1 MGHFYGSF
9 FRQPSDVD
17 LSSWCKSTDT
27 KQKSHQLHKS
37 DHTVVTTVELD
48 KANFFFNSDIK
59 ILVVGSPY
67 WKGNVLA
74 ELDQHR
80 GAAHCLF
87 NGYNKYGIDIFSK
100 THGDFSIVIVDEKN
114 NCVFMAVDRIG
125 IRPLSYECVAGGIV
139 FGTRVN
145 YVASHPQATKTISQQ
160 SIYNYLYYHMVPS
173 PGCIYKN
180 QQKLE
185 PAQIIRFEQNE
196 ISKTT
201 YWQPNFSEKMQS
213 SVEYLSAEL
222 KTHIKNSVEICTT
235 GNENKTGTFLSGGI
249 DSSTVS
255 GMFSNISEQPVR
267 SYSIGFDAEGYDEIE
282 YAKIAAKKFS
292 LDSHVYYVTPDDV
305 YNTIPLI
312 AEFYD
317 EPYGNSSALPA
328 YHCAKFAKADGID
341 CLLAGDGGDEF
352 FAGNDRY
359 AKQKIFEVY
368 GKIPLALRCV
378 FPDAMLAILP
388 DALKKGPVQ
397 KLESYVKQARI
408 PLPDRL
414 ETYNLF
420 HMMPPSEI
428 LNDDF
433 LSVIDFDAN
442 LNIMRDRYNAVDDAG
457 ILNKMLYLDWKLTLA
472 DNDLRKVNRMC
483 EMADMQV
490 KYPLINDEL
499 IKFSTQI
506 PSDLKMKNNTLR
518 YFFKKSMEDF
528 LPQEILYKT
537 KQGFGLPFG
546 IWLRT
551 SPKLI
556 ELVNENL
563 LSFRKRK
570 YIKDSFL
577 DLLMKQHQQGH
588 ASFYGGMVWV
598 IMMLEMWLSAHEKP

>member
-1 MGHFYGSF
+1 
-9 FRQPSDVD
+9 
-17 LSSWCKSTDT
+17 
-27 KQKSHQLHKS
+27 
-37 DHTVVTTVELD
+37 
-48 KANFFFNSDIK
+48 
-59 ILVVGSPY
+59 
-67 WKGNVLA
+67 
-74 ELDQHR
+74 
-80 GAAHCLF
+80 
-87 NGYNKYGIDIFSK
+87 
-100 THGDFSIVIVDEKN
+100 
-114 NCVFMAVDRIG
+114 
-125 IRPLSYECVAGGIV
+125 
-139 FGTRVN
+139 
-145 YVASHPQATKTISQQ
+145 
-160 SIYNYLYYHMVPS
+160 
-173 PGCIYKN
+173 
-180 QQKLE
+180 
-185 PAQIIRFEQNE
+185 
-196 ISKTT
+196 
-201 YWQPNFSEKMQS
+201 
-213 SVEYLSAEL
+213 
-222 KTHIKNSVEICTT
+222 
-235 GNENKTGTFLSGGI
+235 
-249 DSSTVS
+249 
-255 GMFSNISEQPVR
+255 
-267 SYSIGFDAEGYDEIE
+267 
-282 YAKIAAKKFS
+282 
-292 LDSHVYYVTPDDV
+292 VYYVTPDDV

-312 AEFYD
+312 ADFYD

-368 GKIPLALRCV
+368 GKIPAALRSV

-397 KLESYVKQARI
+397 KLDSYVKQARI

-420 HMMPPSEI
+420 HMMLPSEI

-433 LSVIDFDAN
+433 LSAIDFDAN
-442 LNIMRDRYNAVDDAG
+442 MNIMRDRYNAVDDAG

-499 IKFSTQI
+499 IEFSTQI

-518 YFFKKSMEDF
+518 HFFKKSMEGF

-577 DLLMKQHQQGH
+577 DMLMKQHQEGH